1 MAARKNKLRLSGQDL
16 LSIAGDLGVSA
27 RVFSDNEVRQLL
39 RAAVERAGSQVAFAK
54 RHGIDRA
61 DLNQVLKGKSQVRGS
76 LLKCLG
82 LRKSYTPQ
90 SRVEGPKHAPLLLP
104 WSTSRLDLAR

>member
-54 RHGIDRA
+54 RHG
-61 DLNQVLKGKSQVRGS
+61 
-76 LLKCLG
+76 
-82 LRKSYTPQ
+82 T
-90 SRVEGPKHAPLLLP
+90 
-104 WSTSRLDLAR
+104 STRS

>member
-1 MAARKNKLRLSGQDL
+1 MRDSPFARGGGGMAARKNKLRLSGQDL

-61 DLNQVLKGKSQVRGS
+61 HLN
-76 LLKCLG
+76 
-82 LRKSYTPQ
+82 
-90 SRVEGPKHAPLLLP
+90 
-104 WSTSRLDLAR
+104 